1 MNYLSK
7 LIAMA
12 FAFLGLASSANA
24 AVTVD
29 ETAILADI
37 TSVGGSGVTIALAVA
52 AFIIGMGL
60 VKKLI
65 R

>member
-1 MNYLSK
+1 MFK
-7 LIAMA
+7 KVG
-12 FAFLGLASSANA
+12 LGLMALVGLATSSNA

-52 AFIIGMGL
+52 GFIIGMAL